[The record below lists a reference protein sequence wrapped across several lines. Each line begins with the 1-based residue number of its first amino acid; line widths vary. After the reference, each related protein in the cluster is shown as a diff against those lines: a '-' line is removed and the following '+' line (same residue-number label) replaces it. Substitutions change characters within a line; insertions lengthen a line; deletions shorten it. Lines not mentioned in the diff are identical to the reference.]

1 MNPHH
6 CSNERPVSNS
16 TLYIGGGGGGSQGGG
31 GGGGNRRSYDEQTL
45 TPITASMA
53 LATNPD
59 ESGSMQL
66 TDGRKLYHVKL
77 VGAVRSVEDF
87 STNVVYEVEDGT
99 GLVEVK
105 QWLDEND
112 NSAIQE
118 MRKETLR
125 DNIYVRIVGTIKEYD
140 GKKTIMADTV
150 RPLTTGNQ
158 LAHHMLEVVYAAEN
172 STRKNNI
179 VAPAATGMMQ
189 GVGFGG
195 GNAALQNRG
204 APLAAASSGGGGLRD
219 SVLQYIQQQGDM
231 TEAGANLQEC
241 IRMLSSQHSE
251 GAIRKVIDDLAAEG
265 HIYSTIDENNYKS
278 AM

>member
-1 MNPHH
+1 
-6 CSNERPVSNS
+6 
-16 TLYIGGGGGGSQGGG
+16 
-31 GGGGNRRSYDEQTL
+31 
-45 TPITASMA
+45 
-53 LATNPD
+53 
-59 ESGSMQL
+59 
-66 TDGRKLYHVKL
+66 
-77 VGAVRSVEDF
+77 
-87 STNVVYEVEDGT
+87 VEDGT

-118 MRKETLR
+118 MRKETLQ

-150 RPLTTGNQ
+150 RPLTSGNQ
-158 LAHHMLEVVYAAEN
+158 LAHHMLEVVYEAERGA
-172 STRKNNI
+172 RKSNI
-179 VAPAATGMMQ
+179 VAPNASGMMQ

-195 GNAALQNRG
+195 GQQNRG
-204 APLAAASSGGGGLRD
+204 TPLAAASSGGGGEGGLRD

-231 TEAGANLQEC
+231 SEAGANLQEC
-241 IRMLSSQHSE
+241 IRMLSGQHSE

-265 HIYSTIDENNYKS
+265 HIYSTIDENNYKF